1 MQPLQSE
8 FRPFHPRQQVREARA
23 WLPLLRGLGVSG
35 AAALAVRSG
44 DPGCWVRIWA
54 LARAAGQPFMPLA
67 PDLRGARLNAL
78 LEGAGEVAL
87 LELGRGAH
95 TPRLRR
101 LYPPRQPPDPAAAD
115 LRLILHTSGSE
126 GAPRGVM
133 HTGRALDA
141 ASAAACR
148 RLGFAAGDLWLACL
162 APWHIGGIA
171 ILERARH
178 CGGRVLA
185 LPGFDAARVWR
196 ALRRH
201 PVSHLSL
208 VPAMLGRLLD
218 EAAGCRPPSSLRRVL
233 IGGGALSRPL
243 YERASAQGWPL
254 CVSYGLSEAG
264 SQVATDCGDG
274 APWRPGAAGLP
285 LEGVEVAIEA
295 GDVDTPGR
303 ILLRGPML
311 MSGYLNPA
319 RRPGDG
325 LAGEG
330 WFRSG
335 DLGYLEQGR
344 LHVLGRGD
352 DVIVSAGVNVHPA
365 LVERALQRHPGVREA
380 VVVGVA
386 DPLYGERITALVVG
400 RVEPDALLAW
410 CREHISSAERPR
422 RVVSLDAL
430 PRLGNGKPD
439 RMRLRRLAG
448 QA

>member
-1 MQPLQSE
+1 
-8 FRPFHPRQQVREARA
+8 
-23 WLPLLRGLGVSG
+23 
-35 AAALAVRSG
+35 
-44 DPGCWVRIWA
+44 
-54 LARAAGQPFMPLA
+54 
-67 PDLRGARLNAL
+67 
-78 LEGAGEVAL
+78 
-87 LELGRGAH
+87 GAH